1 MADQMSVQTE
11 KTAKVQG
18 PMQPV
23 DNQSEQVPMQPVD
36 NQSEQVPTIEDV
48 LGQLGNVQEDLEAIA
63 AQERNRFLSITLTEL
78 DKLVAFIAYH
88 LKKN

>member
-23 DNQSEQVPMQPVD
+23 DNQSEQVP
-36 NQSEQVPTIEDV
+36 TIEDV
-48 LGQLGNVQEDLEAIA
+48 LGQLDNVQEDLEAIA